1 MLRKAMYCLPLLGG
15 ILLIGLL
22 AMGRSAP
29 AQATLLQAPRT
40 VVWKDFLG
48 VNAHFLWFT
57 PEQYKVQM
65 DRLQALGLQ
74 WVRVDLHWDIHEPKE
89 GQYRLGELDELV
101 ADLHKQQL
109 KSLFYLV
116 GSAPHITTAPA
127 GSPVPDQYP
136 PRDPRVFAQRMAMLA
151 ERYPTVDAWQVWNEP
166 NLPAFWRPHED
177 AEGYARLLYPS
188 VQALRKV
195 VPDKPVLMAGMAY
208 YSQMP
213 VKGGLM
219 LEKLGQFGV
228 QKLGAI
234 GAYHP
239 YSEQPESDEPGKN
252 DFILRSQQLNQMLRG
267 ADLPGIWATEWGWSS
282 YSGPKEHQALIGEQ
296 GQADYVLRRLAL
308 MSALDFDKIFLF
320 ALSDLDNRA
329 GRRDQSYGLL
339 DLQGQPKPVYTALQH
354 FLQVAGPRLEPAPA
368 PRLGRL
374 PNDLYGVAWTREDG
388 KRLWMFWSA
397 SSASLH
403 LPEVKQA
410 QLYDPLSGKQRSV
423 HAEDGVR
430 LNAAPGLQMLVW

>member
-1 MLRKAMYCLPLLGG
+1 MLRKNLLRLAVLVLSLILGG
-15 ILLIGLL
+15 LIPVRFSL
-22 AMGRSAP
+22 AE
-29 AQATLLQAPRT
+29 ATLLEAPRA

-57 PEQYKVQM
+57 PKQYQAQM
-65 DRLQALGLQ
+65 TSLRALGLE
-74 WVRVDLHWDIHEPKE
+74 WVRVDLHWDRHEPSE
-89 GQYRLGELDELV
+89 GHYRLGELDELV
-101 ADLHKQQL
+101 KTLHQQQL

-116 GSAPHITTAPA
+116 GSAPHVTTAPA

-151 ERYPTVDAWQVWNEP
+151 KRYPSVGAWQIWNEP

-177 AEGYARLLYPS
+177 AEGYARLLQPS

-195 VPDKPVLMAGMAY
+195 APDKPILMAGMAY

-239 YSEQPESDEPGKN
+239 YSQQPETDEPGKR
-252 DFILRSQQLNQMLRG
+252 DFILRSQQLNQMLRS

-282 YSGPKEHQALIGEQ
+282 YRGPKEHQELIGDQ

-308 MSALDFDKIFLF
+308 MSALDYDKIFLF
-320 ALSDLDNRA
+320 ALSDLDSRA
-329 GRRDQSYGLL
+329 GPRDQHYGLL
-339 DLQGQPKPVYTALQH
+339 DLQGRPKPVYQALQR
-354 FLQVAGPRLEPAPA
+354 FLQVSGPRLEPASA
-368 PRLGRL
+368 PKLGHL
-374 PNDLYGVAWTREDG
+374 PDNLYGVSWTRQDG
-388 KRLWMFWSA
+388 KHLWMFWSA
-397 SSASLH
+397 KSASLH
-403 LPEVKQA
+403 LPDVRQA
-410 QLYDPLSGKQRSV
+410 QLHDPMTGKKQELQ
-423 HAEDGVR
+423 ADDGVR